1 MWGQVSQENQ
11 LQGCKVIQEDGKTL
25 TYREKIRKNNDPYE
39 KQECIFECK

>member
-1 MWGQVSQENQ
+1 MWGQVSQKIQ

-39 KQECIFECK
+39 KQECIFEYK